1 MEKEKWVKQ
10 HPQVHFHYTPTH
22 ASWLNQ
28 VEVWFSILTEQ
39 ALRGASF
46 RSVKQLVAAM
56 DAFIKAYNQTAA
68 PSNGQRSESQKSF
81 ASKYSNLI
89 N

>member
-1 MEKEKWVKQ
+1 V
-10 HPQVHFHYTPTH
+10 
-22 ASWLNQ
+22 SQ

-46 RSVKQLVAAM
+46 RSVKELVAAM
-56 DAFIKAYNQTAA
+56 DAFIQAYNHDATPFQWTKV
-68 PSNGQRSESQKSF
+68 RVSQKSF

>member
-1 MEKEKWVKQ
+1 MGQ
-10 HPQVHFHYTPTH
+10 ANTLRFISSYTPTH

-56 DAFIKAYNQTAA
+56 DAFIKAYNQTARTF
-68 PSNGQRSESQKSF
+68 PMDKGQSLAQKSF